1 MLKRNH
7 TEDQNFWISYADLM
21 AGLLFVFILVVGA
34 IVVKSELIQSDLQTI
49 RADLEKEK
57 EALHMS
63 EESLSQKKKKLSKI
77 QEELLSARA
86 ENTHLSLQIS
96 LLESQTAKL
105 NDTIVLLS
113 ADISQKAESLALS
126 ETEMQSLKALL
137 LENENNIETLTYS
150 NQSLMSDLNNS
161 KAEIQQLQSFV
172 TDYNRRHTLDSNM
185 IQLRDDEIVQLEKA
199 LLIKKRAYQQVV
211 EDLNITR
218 TKIKSLTGIKI
229 KVVQRLKEKM
239 GDSINI
245 DPKSGALRFSSNI
258 LFNQGEAILKA
269 EAKKELSRILGTY
282 IDALLNDKEMRQYV
296 DTITIE
302 GHTNSDGSYL
312 YNLNLSQQRAL
323 AVMSFLYEEYP
334 KNRKLFEK
342 YLNASGRSFSEPIL
356 KDSIEDKDASRR
368 IEIKFRIK
376 NEEAVKEL
384 MNYLN
389 KEELNNAKQ

>member
-282 IDALLNDKEMRQYV
+282 IDALLNDKQMRQYV

>member
-218 TKIKSLTGIKI
+218 TKIKNLTGIKI

-282 IDALLNDKEMRQYV
+282 IDALLNDKQMRQYI

>member
-218 TKIKSLTGIKI
+218 TKIKNLTGIKI

-239 GDSINI
+239 SAYYSILENMNAFKIITQKTFCGEEGTIYLREIKQDSKLLNAKLSINNKII
-245 DPKSGALRFSSNI
+245 DKGNFYVQRDKKFILYKNI
-258 LFNQGEAILKA
+258 ETLLQDDILIVFAQK
-269 EAKKELSRILGTY
+269 
-282 IDALLNDKEMRQYV
+282 
-296 DTITIE
+296 
-302 GHTNSDGSYL
+302 
-312 YNLNLSQQRAL
+312 
-323 AVMSFLYEEYP
+323 
-334 KNRKLFEK
+334 
-342 YLNASGRSFSEPIL
+342 
-356 KDSIEDKDASRR
+356 KDSKLIS
-368 IEIKFRIK
+368 
-376 NEEAVKEL
+376 NWL
-384 MNYLN
+384 
-389 KEELNNAKQ
+389 KQ

>member
-218 TKIKSLTGIKI
+218 TKIKNLTGIKI

-269 EAKKELSRILGTY
+269 EAKKKLSRILGTY
-282 IDALLNDKEMRQYV
+282 IDALLNDKQMRQYI